1 MPELDIKEVGGGMIV
16 SKGAYAVLRRF
27 IDKEFAKLAL
37 YKPIDYVKDLIKSG
51 YLRADPADT
60 DDGIATAIVSPTGY
74 TFVGGPSNLTGTNKL
89 TATSDTYM
97 AAVGQKV
104 TPLYLPS
111 TWLSAIIGVAAA
123 AEAQWN
129 LTGSEF
135 SRTHGLG
142 IGVAGVN
149 ILLDGVARGLSV
161 DGVKVAP
168 TGMDVKPGTVQ
179 YLAGEGVNMQAIQ
192 QMTQENQAMRTQIQQ
207 LKGQSSATGTPAGI
221 PGPGVQTQEV
231 PMTPDVRSI
240 KERFGLMDT
249 VTGMV
254 PGPGAV
260 TPAESMR
267 KKFGLMSF
275 GDN

>member
-1 MPELDIKEVGGGMIV
+1 MPELDIKEVGSGMIV
-16 SKGAYAVLRRF
+16 SKGAYAVMRRF

-60 DDGIATAIVSPTGY
+60 DDDIATSIVSPTGY
-74 TFVGGPSNLTGTNKL
+74 AFVGGPSNLTGTNKL
-89 TATSDTYM
+89 TATADTYM

-104 TPLYLPS
+104 SPLYLPS
-111 TWLSAIIGVAAA
+111 TWLSALIGVVAA

-129 LTGSEF
+129 FTGAEF
-135 SRTHGLG
+135 TRTHGLG

-149 ILLDGVARGLSV
+149 MLLDGVSRGLGV

-179 YLAGEGVNMQAIQ
+179 YLAGESVNMQAIQ
-192 QMTQENQAMRTQIQQ
+192 QMTQENQSMRTQIQQ
-207 LKGQSSATGTPAGI
+207 LKGQLSATGTPGGI
-221 PGPGVQTQEV
+221 PGPGMQVQEV
-231 PMTPDVRSI
+231 PMTPDVKSI
-240 KERFGLMDT
+240 KDRFGLMGT
-249 VTGMV
+249 TTGMV

-260 TPAESMR
+260 TPAEAMR